1 MLKKTWMHNVNT
13 ALGGGGGEGG
23 VEKMRHFDVGLNTKV
38 FTCIYLSVYRSPK
51 IICEILFDDIVRCVI
66 FPQKLMP
73 KFNKIA
79 FFLSPHSSSSSKALK
94 R

>member
-1 MLKKTWMHNVNT
+1 MLIVLKKTWMHNVNT
-13 ALGGGGGEGG
+13 ALGGGVG
-23 VEKMRHFDVGLNTKV
+23 KMCHFHVGLNRKV
-38 FTCIYLSVYRSPK
+38 VTCINLSVYHSPK

-66 FPQKLMP
+66 FLQKLMP